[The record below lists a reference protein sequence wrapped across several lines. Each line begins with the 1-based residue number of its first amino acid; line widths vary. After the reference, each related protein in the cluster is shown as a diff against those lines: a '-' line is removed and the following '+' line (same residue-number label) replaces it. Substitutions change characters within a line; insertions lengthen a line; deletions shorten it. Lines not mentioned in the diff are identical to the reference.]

1 MKKIFWYCSGFFKDD
16 NKNEKILDAF
26 MAGGCSAVEWTIPV
40 ENPYREQDHLKPF
53 VNKAYQQHP
62 SMSEHLDMMAKF
74 RKKYPDAEIFPA
86 LYQESIYKIGLE
98 PLVKF
103 CKDNKIDT
111 IFEIG
116 TVDSYLTE
124 YLMKNGLKIT
134 TTVSYY
140 MTDEELEKVRK
151 NDGFI
156 YMQALPYQKELDA
169 GYTTAR
175 LKEVIEH
182 LRKIAPG
189 RPIYCAKGI
198 KKPEHVKIVE
208 ESGGDGFILGSFT
221 FDYYDKLD
229 ELVEIVKQF

>member
-1 MKKIFWYCSGFFKDD
+1 MKKIFWYCSGY
-16 NKNEKILDAF
+16 NAENEKNERILDAF
-26 MAGGCSAVEWTIPV
+26 MAGGCTGVEWTIPV

-53 VNKAYQQHP
+53 VSKAFQQHP
-62 SMSEHLDMMAKF
+62 LMQEHLEMITRF
-74 RKKYPDAEIFPA
+74 RKKYPDADIYPA

-98 PLVKF
+98 PLVCF
-103 CKDNKIDT
+103 CNENRIDT

-134 TTVSYY
+134 TAVSYY
-140 MTDEELEKVRK
+140 MTDEEITKVRN

-156 YMQALPYQKELDA
+156 YMQALPYQKELDF
-169 GYTTAR
+169 GYTTDR
-175 LKEVIEH
+175 LKEVINC

-189 RPIYCAKGI
+189 RQIYCAKGI
-198 KKPEHVKIVE
+198 KKPEHARFVE

-221 FDYYDKLD
+221 FEYYDRLS
-229 ELVEIVKQF
+229 ELTEIVKKF

>member
-1 MKKIFWYCSGFFKDD
+1 MDD
-16 NKNEKILDAF
+16 KKNEEILDAF
-26 MAGGCSAVEWTIPV
+26 MAGGCDGVEWTIPV
-40 ENPYREQDHLKPF
+40 ENPYREQAHLQPA
-53 VNKAYQQHP
+53 VNRAFQQHP
-62 SMSEHLDMMAKF
+62 FISDHLEMIAKF
-74 RKKYPDAEIFPA
+74 RKKYPDAEIYPA

-98 PLVKF
+98 PLVAF
-103 CKDNKIDT
+103 CKQNKIDT

-134 TTVSYY
+134 TAVSYY
-140 MTDEELEKVRK
+140 MTDEELEKVSK

-156 YMQALPYQKELDA
+156 YMQALPYQKELDY
-169 GYTTAR
+169 GYTTDR
-175 LKEVIEH
+175 LKEVIDY
-182 LRKIAPG
+182 LKRYAPG

-198 KKPEHVKIVE
+198 NKPEHAKFVE

-229 ELVEIVKQF
+229 ELTEIVKRF